1 MSNLISNG
9 FIDVNGEL
17 ATLTFK
23 RRLAHPIQE
32 VWAAI
37 TDPEQ
42 RVDWFGATVIDGR
55 VGGTIP
61 GRTYTYTADESGFRT
76 GLLKG
81 KKATVIMSRG
91 WLYRDG
97 SPLSSCNLQEPWIR
111 MILGFV
117 GITDI
122 DFVVAEG
129 VAHRD
134 RGNGEREQYL
144 KPIREQVRFKAGA
157 GSATAKS

>member
-9 FIDVNGEL
+9 FIDVNGGL

-55 VGGTIP
+55 VGGTI
-61 GRTYTYTADESGFRT
+61 E
-76 GLLKG
+76 
-81 KKATVIMSRG
+81 M
-91 WLYRDG
+91 
-97 SPLSSCNLQEPWIR
+97 
-111 MILGFV
+111 
-117 GITDI
+117 
-122 DFVVAEG
+122 VAEG
-129 VAHRD
+129 PPVD
-134 RGNGEREQYL
+134 ERELVPTVSYACSSSY
-144 KPIREQVRFKAGA
+144 RC
-157 GSATAKS
+157 